1 MKKIAAFLVLTT
13 LVACSGGGGGSAP
26 RNLDDACRMKAEKPA
41 WFKSLAKAERKW
53 GVPQAVF
60 LASIYQESKFVAKA
74 RTPHRYALGVIPMGR
89 QSSAY
94 GYSQAIDST
103 WDWYRKDT
111 GRRGAKRDNFSDAV
125 DFMGWYMNE
134 TQQRNS
140 ISKTDAYHQYLAYH
154 EGHSGFARKNYN
166 KKAWLVRVAR
176 TVQDRAV
183 LYDTQLAYCRR

>member
-1 MKKIAAFLVLTT
+1 MKKIALFLALTT
-13 LVACSGGGGGSAP
+13 LVACSGGGGSAP
-26 RNLDDACRMKAEKPA
+26 RDLDDACRMKSEKPT

-53 GVPQAVF
+53 GVPQSVF

-94 GYSQAIDST
+94 GFSQAIDST

-111 GRRGAKRDNFSDAV
+111 GRRGAKRDNFNDAV

-140 ISKTDAYHQYLAYH
+140 VSKTDAYNQYLAYH

-166 KKAWLVRVAR
+166 KKAWLVKVAR
-176 TVQDRAV
+176 SVQDRAV
-183 LYDTQLAYCRR
+183 LYDTQLSYCRR

>member
-1 MKKIAAFLVLTT
+1 MKHIALLFVLTI
-13 LVACSGGGGGSAP
+13 LVACSGGKSPP
-26 RNLDDACRMKAEKPA
+26 RNLDDACRMKAERPS
-41 WFKSLAKAERKW
+41 WFKSLSKAERKW

-60 LASIYQESKFVAKA
+60 LAAIYQESKFVAKA
-74 RTPHRYALGVIPMGR
+74 RTPHQFALGIIPMGR

-111 GRRGAKRDNFSDAV
+111 GRRFAKRTDFEDSV

-134 TQQRNS
+134 TTRRNRVPKS
-140 ISKTDAYHQYLAYH
+140 DAYHQYLAYH
-154 EGHSGFARKNYN
+154 EGHSGFERRNYN
-166 KKAWLVRVAR
+166 NKSWLIGVAR
-176 TVQDRAV
+176 SVQDRAV